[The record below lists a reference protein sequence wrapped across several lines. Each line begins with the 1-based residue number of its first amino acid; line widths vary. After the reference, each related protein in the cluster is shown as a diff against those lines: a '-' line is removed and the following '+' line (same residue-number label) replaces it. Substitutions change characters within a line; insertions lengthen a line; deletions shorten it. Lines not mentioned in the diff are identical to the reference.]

1 MNILNEDYILD
12 SHFSIYVNDE
22 KIEAAKSYEFP
33 SVGVYEIK
41 YIFYDNK
48 INLNYMFKNIDSL
61 ISVEM
66 KSNTSAIIIN
76 LISTFENCIKILIIF
91 H

>member
-1 MNILNEDYILD
+1 MEPKYSTGEIICKYNIKNISQKVNILNEDYILD

-22 KIEAAKSYEFP
+22 KIETTKSYEFP
-33 SVGVYEIK
+33 SVGIYEIK

-66 KSNTSAIIIN
+66 
-76 LISTFENCIKILIIF
+76 
-91 H
+91 